1 MTYYALYHPEQDGT
15 QFRLVVEPT
24 TVVTELSGF
33 SPEGPEHYSM
43 RAGFFSSI
51 DEAVVAVCAENG
63 SEARLQTRLR
73 WRRQHLLLRVS
84 FGHPLTYLRHQMW
97 AGCS

>member
-51 DEAVVAVCAENG
+51 DEAVVAVCAETGLKLDFKPVSDGEG
-63 SEARLQTRLR
+63 SICYYALALDT
-73 WRRQHLLLRVS
+73 H
-84 FGHPLTYLRHQMW
+84 
-97 AGCS
+97 

>member
-33 SPEGPEHYSM
+33 FPRRTRTLFHASW
-43 RAGFFSSI
+43 FFQL
-51 DEAVVAVCAENG
+51 D
-63 SEARLQTRLR
+63 
-73 WRRQHLLLRVS
+73 
-84 FGHPLTYLRHQMW
+84 
-97 AGCS
+97 